1 MEGLEGPWGY
11 LSRGQMAVV
20 PFPTTVPKSCS
31 SATCPQTRSPAG
43 QRGSRGPEWIKY
55 SGQARVSRLSP
66 LPERGAVAGLVFVSA
81 EWAWQGRRLEEASC
95 LVTPRWG
102 SCWRAGVGI
111 TVTWQSQ
118 KPALD
123 LLGLGSGI
131 LSALPTRRSP
141 ILTVSLGCGIQ
152 PGASICLAWGQ
163 PHRHSPKSYERMGSA
178 TRKELLPGSPL
189 GVTCRELWVLWA
201 FGPPG

>member
-31 SATCPQTRSPAG
+31 SATCPQTRFPAG

-55 SGQARVSRLSP
+55 SGRARDSRPSS
-66 LPERGAVAGLVFVSA
+66 LPERGAVAGL
-81 EWAWQGRRLEEASC
+81 
-95 LVTPRWG
+95 
-102 SCWRAGVGI
+102 RAPLCGVG
-111 TVTWQSQ
+111 VAG
-118 KPALD
+118 KEAGGGV
-123 LLGLGSGI
+123 LLGHSTAGKPLESRSGDHRHPAKSETSPWPHGPGFWNS
-131 LSALPTRRSP
+131 LCSPPRRSP

-152 PGASICLAWGQ
+152 PGASICLAWGR
-163 PHRHSPKSYERMGSA
+163 PHCRSPKSSEWMGSA

-189 GVTCRELWVLWA
+189 GATC
-201 FGPPG
+201 